1 MAPGGAYI
9 VINPSL
15 ALGAP
20 HTTFLISFSP
30 TSTSQTFSRSAF
42 GCFSVFKIFAILNKS
57 RPADKFSTLSTS
69 SPTFVSCSKSL
80 PSFNFVSK

>member
-20 HTTFLISFSP
+20 HTTFFISFSP

-42 GCFSVFKIFAILNKS
+42 GCFSVFKILATLNKS
-57 RPADKFSTLSTS
+57 RPTDKFSTLSTS
-69 SPTFVSCSKSL
+69 SPTLVSCSKSL
-80 PSFNFVSK
+80 SSFNLVSK